1 VLLHRTARNWQ
12 AVQKAYNFLLRTVLS
27 SVCKMWVCQSFLFCW
42 FDVDMQIAHRHTHS
56 HTRYVAVR
64 SCKLGKQEC
73 ETLLPCCN
81 KFFIFKPQVP
91 YKNQII
97 TGMVTFVAVDDC
109 AMGAL
114 GYSSVLQ
121 ICRGGGGGASIR
133 GGPIS
138 QHTQGQIS
146 KETGSKKLPALPG
159 IISVEH
165 NCATEI
171 SLNLACIRHFVTLTC

>member
-1 VLLHRTARNWQ
+1 MLLHRTARNWQ

-42 FDVDMQIAHRHTHS
+42 FDVDMQIAHRHTHT

-64 SCKLGKQEC
+64 SCKLGEQEC

-121 ICRGGGGGASIR
+121 ICRGGGQVLE
-133 GGPIS
+133 GGPFPS
-138 QHTQGQIS
+138 TPRAKFLRKQEVKNCLHFR
-146 KETGSKKLPALPG
+146 GSYLWSTIVQQKL
-159 IISVEH
+159 V
-165 NCATEI
+165 
-171 SLNLACIRHFVTLTC
+171 